1 VPTTER
7 NRSRR
12 PAGRPSLAGIALV
25 LCGAL
30 LAPVA
35 ASAQTDPDPTT
46 TEPAVTAAP
55 TTVVPDDTVAPPTVT
70 ETTLVPTTAPPTTAL
85 PTTTT
90 VAPAEAPRTLRI
102 GMAGAD
108 VKELQ
113 NRLIALHYT
122 DIRSASGVFDNPTY
136 HAVIA
141 LQKHHGLT
149 RDGIVGSLTR
159 AKLAAPSVPKPRVPR
174 SGGYYEV
181 NLTKQVMY
189 GFSGSSVVR
198 IINISSGS
206 GRPYTVDGVTSR
218 ATTPTGTFRIQRRID
233 GWRQSR
239 LGLLYRPAYFTGG
252 FAVHGSSSV
261 PPYPA
266 SHGCVRVSMWTQ
278 DRIWPYLP
286 IGRII
291 YIYK

>member
-1 VPTTER
+1 MLV
-7 NRSRR
+7 
-12 PAGRPSLAGIALV
+12 GLALA

-35 ASAQTDPDPTT
+35 ASAQTDPTT
-46 TEPAVTAAP
+46 TEPPATAAP
-55 TTVVPDDTVAPPTVT
+55 TTVVTEYTVAPTTVT
-70 ETTLVPTTAPPTTAL
+70 ATTAPTTAPPTTAP

-90 VAPAEAPRTLRI
+90 APAPATPRTLRI
-102 GMAGAD
+102 GMGGPD

-113 NRLIALHYT
+113 NRLIALHYI

-136 HAVIA
+136 HAVVA
-141 LQKHHGLT
+141 LQKQHGLT
-149 RDGIVGSLTR
+149 RDGIVGPLTR

-198 IINISSGS
+198 IVDISSGS
-206 GRPYTVDGVTSR
+206 GRLYTVDGVTSR
-218 ATTPTGTFRIQRRID
+218 ATTPTGTFRIERKID

-239 LGLLYRPAYFTGG
+239 LGLLYRPAYFVGG
-252 FAVHGSSSV
+252 YAVHGSSSV

-266 SHGCVRVSMWTQ
+266 SHGCIRVNTWTQ

-286 IGRII
+286 VGRII
-291 YIYK
+291 SIYK